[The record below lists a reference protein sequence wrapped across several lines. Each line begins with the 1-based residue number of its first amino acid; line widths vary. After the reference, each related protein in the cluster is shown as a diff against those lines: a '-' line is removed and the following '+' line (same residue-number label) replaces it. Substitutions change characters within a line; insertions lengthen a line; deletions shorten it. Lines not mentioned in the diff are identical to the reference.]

1 MDPEKILKFLT
12 ENIAEFF
19 KVSVDT
25 LIRPVAKFQ
34 LVPLALMADSSLV
47 PNAGFDSST
56 RPWLH
61 PLLFAFATVSAILGY
76 LINSLIPNRRP
87 GPDLLVT
94 VVVTL
99 IYWFVY
105 SIGLHL
111 LSRALRG
118 RGQYVDTLSVNLQV
132 LATLSVVAS
141 FLTLGLSLLTR
152 LSTMDRLIIQIPEV
166 GGNLRAE
173 PAFFFFGIQALLL
186 AVYLPLALKHVHG
199 FGWIRQ
205 LLIGIL
211 PFITMWFGVLSFV
224 TVGLMDFYVA

>member
-25 LIRPVAKFQ
+25 LVRPVAKFQ
-34 LVPLALMADSSLV
+34 LVPVASMAESPLI
-47 PNAGFDSST
+47 PNAGSDSGAK
-56 RPWLH
+56 PWLH
-61 PLLFAFATVSAILGY
+61 PRLFAFATVSVIFGNML
-76 LINSLIPNRRP
+76 NNLIPNRRT
-87 GPDLLVT
+87 GPDLFVT
-94 VVVTL
+94 VVITL

-105 SIGLHL
+105 SSGLHL
-111 LSRALRG
+111 FCRVLRG
-118 RGQYVDTLSVNLQV
+118 RGQYVDTLAVSIQV
-132 LATLSVVAS
+132 LATLFVVAS
-141 FLTLGLSLLTR
+141 VLTLGLSLLTQ
-152 LSTMDRLIIQIPEV
+152 LPVMARLIIRIPLIGDILYE
-166 GGNLRAE
+166 E

-211 PFITMWFGVLSFV
+211 PFITMWFGVIPFV
-224 TVGLMDFYVA
+224 MLGLMGFHG